1 MICIVMWTLLKM
13 VNNLRCW
20 RFCIYAL
27 CIIVNKTS
35 AMPFVACKF
44 LNRQPM
50 MSFLHISTFVLC
62 AHTVCIAQTVQV
74 AQMHSE
80 QWTLCDHK
88 WLHWFKQT
96 RARENSQIGIS
107 FELLDRFYRLIS
119 LISPFSSSVLNQH
132 STISI
137 SGKECSYSK
146 PRSTLL
152 KKWYLSL
159 FCMLWT
165 LRSLLRGKQWKL
177 GIGPDSGTAWPDC
190 SHWTSLSAAQIL
202 VNMGAVPFIFLFV
215 AILSS
220 RALSFSSS
228 ETETGFSLRFL
239 FAIVVYLSFELWKT
253 IQVSWWLEA
262 RVASSRLSS
271 GRPPQT
277 QVNTIRISPY
287 KLEIICQLMP
297 KY

>member
-1 MICIVMWTLLKM
+1 
-13 VNNLRCW
+13 
-20 RFCIYAL
+20 
-27 CIIVNKTS
+27 
-35 AMPFVACKF
+35 
-44 LNRQPM
+44 

-62 AHTVCIAQTVQV
+62 AHTVCIAQTVHV

-107 FELLDRFYRLIS
+107 FELLDRFYHLIS
-119 LISPFSSSVLNQH
+119 LYTPFSSSVLNQRYQYLER
-132 STISI
+132 SVF
-137 SGKECSYSK
+137 YSK
-146 PRSTLL
+146 RRSTLL
-152 KKWYLSL
+152 KKLYLSL

-190 SHWTSLSAAQIL
+190 SHWTSLSAGQTL
-202 VNMGAVPFIFLFV
+202 VNMGKVPFIFLFV

-239 FAIVVYLSFELWKT
+239 FAIVVYLSLELWKT

-262 RVASSRLSS
+262 REASSRLSS

-277 QVNTIRISPY
+277 QVNTIRISP
-287 KLEIICQLMP
+287 
-297 KY
+297 

>member
-1 MICIVMWTLLKM
+1 MDTVRPQMASLVQTDPRSGKFPDRNQFWTFGQILSSYLTLYSIFK
-13 VNNLRCW
+13 L
-20 RFCIYAL
+20 
-27 CIIVNKTS
+27 
-35 AMPFVACKF
+35 
-44 LNRQPM
+44 
-50 MSFLHISTFVLC
+50 SF
-62 AHTVCIAQTVQV
+62 
-74 AQMHSE
+74 
-80 QWTLCDHK
+80 K
-88 WLHWFKQT
+88 
-96 RARENSQIGIS
+96 
-107 FELLDRFYRLIS
+107 
-119 LISPFSSSVLNQH
+119 

-137 SGKECSYSK
+137 SGKECFYSK
-146 PRSTLL
+146 RRSTLL
-152 KKWYLSL
+152 KKWFSSL

-177 GIGPDSGTAWPDC
+177 GISPDSGTAWPDC
-190 SHWTSLSAAQIL
+190 SHWTSLSVAQIL
-202 VNMGAVPFIFLFV
+202 VNMGAMPFIFLFV

-262 RVASSRLSS
+262 REASSRLSS